1 MESVH
6 RHGGEVR
13 AFIVAPVQPRERWQ
27 PSRPRPLPR
36 TPSSWPKS
44 RARKRGLVGETT
56 TTHPNVEFLGYSALA
71 EVEIRFPEPPTRL
84 DCQRGSLDPE
94 LPDHGVVQLLWVIAS
109 LEGLREEL
117 RIPPRRR
124 ASGPPAPGQART
136 QDQPACFTS
145 APAGVPRLNTDV
157 IGWRSTKKPF
167 PTTPHGQHGD
177 ERIPTKDDYTG
188 PAQLMRICAQQ
199 LELIFD
205 GPRRYGRLNG
215 HVRRCRS
222 ARRRAADR

>member
-27 PSRPRPLPR
+27 PSRPRPLR
-36 TPSSWPKS
+36 RISSSWPKS

-136 QDQPACFTS
+136 QDRRSSQRHPAARAWQRSGSRLGLVECGDSRVPSATIS
-145 APAGVPRLNTDV
+145 APALSD
-157 IGWRSTKKPF
+157 
-167 PTTPHGQHGD
+167 
-177 ERIPTKDDYTG
+177 
-188 PAQLMRICAQQ
+188 
-199 LELIFD
+199 
-205 GPRRYGRLNG
+205 
-215 HVRRCRS
+215 
-222 ARRRAADR
+222 